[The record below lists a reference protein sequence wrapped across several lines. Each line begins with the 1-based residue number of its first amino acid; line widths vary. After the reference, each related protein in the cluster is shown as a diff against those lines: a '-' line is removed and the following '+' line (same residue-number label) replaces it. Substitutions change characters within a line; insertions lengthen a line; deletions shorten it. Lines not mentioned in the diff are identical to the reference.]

1 MNTATS
7 AQQRGL
13 SFGGFI
19 FGAFLLVILSIFG
32 FRLIPAYI
40 QNMTINNTFKV
51 IANDPDMQKATI
63 QEIRNSFSKR
73 ASIDDMTAIK
83 PEDIDVSTDD
93 GKLVLSASY
102 TVTVPL
108 VANASLLLDF
118 KPSSVK

>member
-1 MNTATS
+1 MNKAK
-7 AQQRGL
+7 QQRGL

-19 FGAFLLVILSIFG
+19 FGAFLLVIGSIFG

-40 QNMTINNTFKV
+40 QNSTINNTFKV

-63 QEIRNSFSKR
+63 QEIRNSFSRR
-73 ASIDDMTAIK
+73 ASIDNVTAIK

-108 VANASLLLDF
+108 VANASLLLEF

>member
-1 MNTATS
+1 
-7 AQQRGL
+7 
-13 SFGGFI
+13 
-19 FGAFLLVILSIFG
+19 
-32 FRLIPAYI
+32 
-40 QNMTINNTFKV
+40 
-51 IANDPDMQKATI
+51 
-63 QEIRNSFSKR
+63 
-73 ASIDDMTAIK
+73 MTAIK

>member
-1 MNTATS
+1 MNTATL

-19 FGAFLLVILSIFG
+19 FGAFMLVLISLFG

-40 QNMTINNTFKV
+40 QNSTINNTFRV

-63 QEIRNSFSKR
+63 QEIRNSFSRR
-73 ASIDDMTAIK
+73 ASIDNMTAIK
-83 PEDIDVSTDD
+83 PEDIDVSMDD